1 MRLLSRAGAGTS
13 VIGFRKL
20 SRSPILQPGSSGTA
34 AAAAGMASNPS
45 SSPDVAPPP
54 LAPPAG
60 SVSSRLYPNGL
71 AVIELNRPGK
81 LNALDAD
88 CCDAVSASLLAL
100 EKLVAEGRAG
110 RGGKEA
116 RRGGRGG
123 REARAGEGGGGG
135 EEEGTLPPVL
145 PRALLLTGS
154 RGRGGAAAAT
164 RVAFCAG
171 GDVRAIREAALA
183 RPVGLE
189 GRGGGG
195 GSEPPRHRRRPSFP
209 LPPRGHP
216 CERVFQ
222 AEYSMLSLLSAASF
236 PVMTLVDGVQMG
248 LGAGIS
254 FGAWRERER
263 KGWRAF
269 FFEF

>member
-1 MRLLSRAGAGTS
+1 
-13 VIGFRKL
+13 
-20 SRSPILQPGSSGTA
+20 
-34 AAAAGMASNPS
+34 MASNPS
-45 SSPDVAPPP
+45 PSPDAAPPP

-110 RGGKEA
+110 RGGREA

-189 GRGGGG
+189 GA
-195 GSEPPRHRRRPSFP
+195 RRR
-209 LPPRGHP
+209 R
-216 CERVFQ
+216 
-222 AEYSMLSLLSAASF
+222 
-236 PVMTLVDGVQMG
+236 G
-248 LGAGIS
+248 LGAAPPPPPPLVPATPPGPPLRARLPGRVLDALAALCGLFPGHDS
-254 FGAWRERER
+254 GRRGADGAWRRDLFRCVERER
-263 KGWRAF
+263 EKRLESF

>member
-1 MRLLSRAGAGTS
+1 
-13 VIGFRKL
+13 
-20 SRSPILQPGSSGTA
+20 
-34 AAAAGMASNPS
+34 MASNPS

-110 RGGKEA
+110 RGG
-116 RRGGRGG
+116 

-135 EEEGTLPPVL
+135 EEEGTRPPVL
-145 PRALLLTGS
+145 PRALLITGS

-263 KGWRAF
+263 EKVGELF
-269 FFEF
+269 F